1 MKGNLIM
8 QQRAIDSR
16 NKLLVSAKELFSKK
30 GFYNTNTKEIS
41 KNAGISIGNFYNLF
55 ESKYDIYFSL
65 VQEYTTFVYNNISS
79 TLSKMQSQN
88 PTELKKEL
96 YSYILYSYEIM
107 QELGYF
113 FQDIDMSAKDKDNYL
128 SFLNTE
134 TQRLIQLLQ
143 DFLLTYPHF
152 HLRLS
157 PQVTA
162 HILYT
167 ILNDGILH
175 IRSISDTTL
184 QNEYL
189 RGLATTVEA
198 LIFSEINT

>member
-113 FQDIDMSAKDKDNYL
+113 FQDIDMIAKDKDNYL

-189 RGLATTVEA
+189 RGLATTVQA

>member
-107 QELGYF
+107 QELGFF
-113 FQDIDMSAKDKDNYL
+113 FQDIDMIAKDKDNYL

>member
-1 MKGNLIM
+1 M

-113 FQDIDMSAKDKDNYL
+113 FQDVDMIAKDKDNYL

-198 LIFSEINT
+198 LIFSS

>member
-1 MKGNLIM
+1 M

-96 YSYILYSYEIM
+96 YSYILYSYEVM

-113 FQDIDMSAKDKDNYL
+113 FQDIDMIAKDKDNYL

>member
-79 TLSKMQSQN
+79 TLSKMQSLN

-113 FQDIDMSAKDKDNYL
+113 FQDIDMIAKDKDNYL

>member
-113 FQDIDMSAKDKDNYL
+113 FQDIDMIAKDKDNYL
-128 SFLNTE
+128 SFLNPE

>member
-8 QQRAIDSR
+8 QQRSIDSR

-65 VQEYTTFVYNNISS
+65 VQDYTTFVYNNISS

-113 FQDIDMSAKDKDNYL
+113 FQDIDMIAKDKDNYL

>member
-8 QQRAIDSR
+8 KQRAIDSR

-113 FQDIDMSAKDKDNYL
+113 FQDIDMIAKDKDNYL

>member
-96 YSYILYSYEIM
+96 YSYILYSYEVM

-113 FQDIDMSAKDKDNYL
+113 FQDIDMIAKDKDNYL

-162 HILYT
+162 NILYT

>member
-55 ESKYDIYFSL
+55 ENKYDIYFSL

-113 FQDIDMSAKDKDNYL
+113 FQDIDMIAKDKDNYL

>member
-8 QQRAIDSR
+8 QQRSIDSR

-113 FQDIDMSAKDKDNYL
+113 FQDIDMIAKDKDNYL

>member
-96 YSYILYSYEIM
+96 YTYILYSYEIM

-113 FQDIDMSAKDKDNYL
+113 FQDIDMIAKDKDNYL

>member
-1 MKGNLIM
+1 MK
-8 QQRAIDSR
+8 QRAIDSR

-113 FQDIDMSAKDKDNYL
+113 FQDIDMIAKDKDNYL

>member
-16 NKLLVSAKELFSKK
+16 NNLLVSAKELFSKK

-113 FQDIDMSAKDKDNYL
+113 FQDVDMIAKDKDNYL

-162 HILYT
+162 HIQYT
-167 ILNDGILH
+167 RFNDGILL
-175 IRSISDTTL
+175 IRSISDSTL
-184 QNEYL
+184 QY
-189 RGLATTVEA
+189 
-198 LIFSEINT
+198 

>member
-113 FQDIDMSAKDKDNYL
+113 FQDIDMIAKDKDNYL

>member
-96 YSYILYSYEIM
+96 YSYILYSYEVM

-113 FQDIDMSAKDKDNYL
+113 FQDIDMIAKDKDNYL